1 MKGFI
6 IVLSSKHLTYF
17 PKYLKDGDKM
27 SKIKLVEPA
36 IEYAQDIMEYREE
49 FLQSEDS
56 MAGCG
61 SLRDQKTVEGWL
73 KEIDLLENEETC
85 PAGKVCSN
93 TYLAV
98 RSDDNRVV
106 GIIDFRHHIDH
117 PILGLWGGHIG
128 YSVRP
133 SERRKGYAKE
143 MLGLVLQKCKEHGL
157 ARVMV
162 TCDAD
167 NIASKKTILVN
178 GGIFDKDVQVDGETI
193 KRYWIEL

>member
-1 MKGFI
+1 MSRI
-6 IVLSSKHLTYF
+6 I
-17 PKYLKDGDKM
+17 
-27 SKIKLVEPA
+27 LVKPS
-36 IEYAQDIMEYREE
+36 IEYAEDIMEYREE
-49 FLQSEDS
+49 FLLSEDS

-61 SLRDQKTVEGWL
+61 SLRDQKTAEGWL

-157 ARVMV
+157 VRVLV
-162 TCDAD
+162 TCDA
-167 NIASKKTILVN
+167 NNVASKKTILIN
-178 GGIFDKDVQVDGETI
+178 GGVYERDVQVDGETI
-193 KRYWIEL
+193 ERYWIEL

>member
-1 MKGFI
+1 ME
-6 IVLSSKHLTYF
+6 
-17 PKYLKDGDKM
+17 DGDDM
-27 SKIKLVEPA
+27 SNIKLVKPS
-36 IEYAQDIMEYREE
+36 IEYAQDIMAYRDE
-49 FLQSEDS
+49 FLQSKDS

-61 SLRDQKTVEGWL
+61 SLRDQETAESWL
-73 KEIDLLENEETC
+73 HEIVLLENEETC
-85 PAGKVCSN
+85 PQGKVSSN

-98 RSDDNRVV
+98 RTEDKRIV

-133 SERRKGYAKE
+133 GERRKGYAKE
-143 MLGLVLQKCKEHGL
+143 MLKLVLQKCRKHGL
-157 ARVMV
+157 SRVMV

-178 GGIFDKDVQVDGETI
+178 GGVFDKDVQVDGEII